1 MVLEDIRLNAQA
13 AKLAA
18 KDYMDMLVAAKTQT
32 RQAEIQRY
40 KRDLKRVD
48 KRITEL
54 TKILAKLYEDLAL
67 EKISEERYQAMAP
80 NYEREQAVLKAQRET
95 LAAEIAQGEE
105 IYDNIEQFLPIIW
118 KYTNITELNAHI
130 LNELIEK
137 IVVHEKAVTPDGVK
151 SQQVDIYY
159 KFIGYVNT
167 SELLANYIEAVDQAP
182 DGSKPVLI
190 LPA

>member
-1 MVLEDIRLNAQA
+1 MAPFVARIGILSLAVFGVL
-13 AKLAA
+13 
-18 KDYMDMLVAAKTQT
+18 Y
-32 RQAEIQRY
+32 
-40 KRDLKRVD
+40 
-48 KRITEL
+48 L
-54 TKILAKLYEDLAL
+54 TIYTKLYEDAAL

-137 IVVHEKAVTPDGVK
+137 IVVHEKVVTPDGVK

-182 DGSKPVLI
+182 GESKPILI